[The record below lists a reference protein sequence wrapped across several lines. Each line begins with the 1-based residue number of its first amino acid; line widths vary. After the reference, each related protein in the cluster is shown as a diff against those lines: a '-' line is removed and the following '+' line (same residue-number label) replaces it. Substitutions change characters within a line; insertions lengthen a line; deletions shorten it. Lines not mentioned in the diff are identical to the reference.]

1 VQIVSLREN
10 WTGTVVPSKFF
21 GALAIGRPVL
31 FLGSP
36 DSAIAKW
43 ITELRVG
50 WVLNPERI
58 EQLARELTEWSESS
72 DAKLQMFQQCHEAYQ
87 REFSRSRALDRWD
100 RALRSLE

>member
-43 ITELRVG
+43 VKELRVG
-50 WVLNPERI
+50 WVLDAERI
-58 EQLARELTEWSESS
+58 EQLARELTEWSQCSE
-72 DAKLQMFQQCHEAYQ
+72 AKLQMFRHCHEGYQ
-87 REFSRSRALDRWD
+87 REFSGWLTGKPA
-100 RALRSLE
+100 A

>member
-1 VQIVSLREN
+1 
-10 WTGTVVPSKFF
+10 
-21 GALAIGRPVL
+21 
-31 FLGSP
+31 
-36 DSAIAKW
+36 
-43 ITELRVG
+43 
-50 WVLNPERI
+50 VLNPERV